1 MLGND
6 QVGDRTA
13 GRFLTAKPEHRLGG
27 RVHRQDAAVLVDH
40 DDPVQRR
47 GDNRRLDRLELHAFD
62 HPPFPPSE
70 ILTEPGFISA
80 LAPLTKTGPRAPSL

>member
-6 QVGDRTA
+6 QVGDRA
-13 GRFLTAKPEHRLGG
+13 SGRLLATIAEHRLS
-27 RVHRQDAAVLVDH
+27 RRIHRQDAAVLIDH

-47 GDNRRLDRLELHAFD
+47 GDHRRLDRFELNAFD

-80 LAPLTKTGPRAPSL
+80 LMPLAKTGPRVPRL